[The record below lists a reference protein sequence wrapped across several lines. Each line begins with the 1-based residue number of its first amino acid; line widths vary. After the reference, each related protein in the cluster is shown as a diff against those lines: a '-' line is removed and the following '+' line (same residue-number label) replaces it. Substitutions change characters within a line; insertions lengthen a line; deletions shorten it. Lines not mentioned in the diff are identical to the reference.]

1 MDKLERRAMHEKIYN
16 ILSQFTEDETKHPW
30 NGDNRHYYLCSSSG
44 SVAIYDETMVRV
56 GGVIYFASYSDAQRA
71 VEAVGDQD
79 ILDYYIFYN
88 PNK

>member
-1 MDKLERRAMHEKIYN
+1 MDKLERILMHEKVYDT
-16 ILSQFTEDETKHPW
+16 LAKFAEDESKHPW
-30 NGDNRHYYLCSSSG
+30 NGDNRHFYLCSSSG
-44 SVAIYDETMVRV
+44 SIAIYDETMVRV